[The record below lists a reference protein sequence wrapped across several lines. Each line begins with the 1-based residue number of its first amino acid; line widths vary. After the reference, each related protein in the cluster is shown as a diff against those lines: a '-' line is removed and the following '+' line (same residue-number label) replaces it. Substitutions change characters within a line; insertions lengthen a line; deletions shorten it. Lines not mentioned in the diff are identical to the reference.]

1 MDPET
6 IMDESTIRENLR
18 KAREERGF
26 TQAIMAD
33 TLDISVTAYQKIE
46 SGKTRILNKNFSR
59 CAEALGV
66 SMSELVNGFVP
77 VKDAAETFADMKES
91 YGMKLRVQENGYLM
105 EIQRRDRE
113 IERLNEIIK
122 DKDVAIESQKML
134 IDQLMSRFK
143 D

>member
-1 MDPET
+1 
-6 IMDESTIRENLR
+6 MDERTIRENLR
-18 KAREERGF
+18 KAREERGY
-26 TQAIMAD
+26 TQAAMAD

-46 SGKTRILNKNFSR
+46 SGKTRILNKNFSK

-66 SMSELVNGFVP
+66 SMTELVNGFVP
-77 VKDAAETFADMKES
+77 IKEAAATFEDMKES
-91 YGMKLRVQENGYLM
+91 FGMRLRVQENGYLQ

-122 DKDVAIESQKML
+122 DKEVAIQSQKLL